1 MFDGHGGRAAADF
14 VGARLV
20 PNIRAAAGP
29 RVSGDALQKSMRD
42 AYFQTDRE
50 FREAASEDD
59 AASGAT
65 ALVVCVASDPEAGT
79 SELVVAN
86 AGDCRVVLS
95 RAGKAI
101 DLSTDQRPNCS
112 TETSRIERAGGFV
125 EDGYINGHLGV
136 ARAFG
141 DFHIDG
147 LKGGADGKPGP
158 LIVTP
163 EVETRTLTT
172 QDEFIV
178 LACDGLWD
186 VFSSQNAIDF
196 TRIALRGHNDPE
208 IAARELC
215 NEALR
220 RDSADNVSVIVV
232 CLSRDKPPDKATEHA
247 RIAPPRSQF
256 SRTISNEGLSE
267 LQRAL
272 KSDNEAAKK
281 SPGLQRV
288 RSINPHSGGGGGG
301 EGLSLGHLS
310 NFSEELES
318 LHVDGDDTM
327 ELSDDGIRRIRR
339 HSVMD
344 GSGGGEDD
352 HLSPLV
358 ECPET
363 GSPYSTIDGDAS
375 PHTLLGEHVGGGK

>member
-1 MFDGHGGRAAADF
+1 MIHIPSHPQRDAFSRTDAEFKSVMDADECS
-14 VGARLV
+14 GSTAL
-20 PNIRAAAGP
+20 ALC
-29 RVSGDALQKSMRD
+29 VSG
-42 AYFQTDRE
+42 
-50 FREAASEDD
+50 SE
-59 AASGAT
+59 
-65 ALVVCVASDPEAGT
+65 CF
-79 SELVVAN
+79 VAN
-86 AGDCRVVLS
+86 AGDCRAVLS
-95 RAGKAI
+95 RHGTAI
-101 DLSTDQRPNCS
+101 DLSADQRPS
-112 TETSRIERAGGFV
+112 TSVERARIEAAGGYV

-196 TRIALRGHNDPE
+196 TRIALRGHNDQE